1 MKNNYI
7 SIYNSNNHFS
17 NFHIFFYLVSF
28 RLLRLFGS
36 GGGTTAA
43 GGATAGG
50 AEALKALAVA
60 ALAVAALAAREA
72 VKALATA
79 ANVVVVA
86 ILGAAVVAEIAAVA
100 ARAAAL
106 TAARVPVFF
115 VDSFIRKV
123 GGGSDEEG
131 RGAEA

>member
-50 AEALKALAVA
+50 AEALK

-131 RGAEA
+131 RGAEGGAEA